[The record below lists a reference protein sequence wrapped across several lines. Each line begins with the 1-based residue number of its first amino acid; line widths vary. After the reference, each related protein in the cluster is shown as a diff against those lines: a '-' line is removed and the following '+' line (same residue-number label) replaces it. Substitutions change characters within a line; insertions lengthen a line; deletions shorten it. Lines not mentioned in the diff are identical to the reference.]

1 MVRGKYVFGIIPTG
15 FGKSLIFQLFPRLAK
30 AAIILEN
37 YTIIVFSPLI
47 SIMSLLLVPNMV
59 ISKMNNHEHRT
70 KQTYESST
78 FQPLTSFCFELMHL
92 SMVCPRMGG
101 RATHVGGDFDIHNG
115 PQGVKFDSTAIFKSG
130 EDLRVSEW
138 STILEN
144 TQKSFERVMA
154 ERKVRS
160 IVLLSFKQKC
170 CFLCPS
176 VLCL

>member
-1 MVRGKYVFGIIPTG
+1 
-15 FGKSLIFQLFPRLAK
+15 
-30 AAIILEN
+30 
-37 YTIIVFSPLI
+37 
-47 SIMSLLLVPNMV
+47 
-59 ISKMNNHEHRT
+59 
-70 KQTYESST
+70 
-78 FQPLTSFCFELMHL
+78 
-92 SMVCPRMGG
+92 MVCPRMGG

-130 EDLRVSEW
+130 EDLGVSEW

-144 TQKSFERVMA
+144 TQKSFERVSRA

-160 IVLLSFKQKC
+160 IVLLFLKQKC